1 MSYIVTKQTK
11 STGVAILLTLL
22 FGGIGL
28 FYASIVGGIIMTLL
42 FPVIVFFLFFTGHF
56 IASIGLAC
64 SYYIICIIWSIVS
77 VSSYNRNIQNESSLL
92 VAYRHT
98 PLQIADD
105 NYYDQ
110 YRKSLKKDHSTIWVI
125 ATLLICGLLFYL
137 AYHFKYLFQ

>member
-11 STGVAILLTLL
+11 STGVAVLLTCL

-28 FYASIVGGIIMTLL
+28 FYASIVGGIIMTLF

-77 VSSYNRNIQNESSLL
+77 VASYNRKIQTESSLL

-110 YRKSLKKDHSTIWVI
+110 YRKSLKKDRSFLWAIITII
-125 ATLLICGLLFYL
+125 LCSLFFYL
-137 AYHFKYLFQ
+137 ALHYKVS